1 MIWTMAERRTIG
13 QILMG
18 FGRISEEDVE
28 KALEHQEEAG
38 GYFGEALLAMGFVSQ
53 DELEWALASQFDL
66 PYIFPEADSIDPE
79 AAALVSRSI

>member
-1 MIWTMAERRTIG
+1 
-13 QILMG
+13 MG

-28 KALEHQEEAG
+28 KALEHQQEAG

-53 DELEWALASQFDL
+53 DELKWALASQFDL
-66 PYIFPEADSIDPE
+66 PYIFPESDSIDPE